1 MSTNQ
6 QQQQQV
12 FTKNLFAGSV
22 AIITGSPQAQHPCA
36 VSLRNAVH
44 QAAAAA
50 SDSASPKLW
59 RRWAPTLSWSGGE
72 KMLWL
77 KLLQPYDAAG
87 GTPRTC
93 LVMFAALQ
101 RAKMLLRV

>member
-6 QQQQQV
+6 QQQQV
-12 FTKNLFAGSV
+12 FTENLFAGSV
-22 AIITGSPQAQHPCA
+22 AIITGIPQPQPARF
-36 VSLRNAVH
+36 VSLRNALL

-50 SDSASPKLW
+50 LDSAFPNLW
-59 RRWAPTLSWSGGE
+59 RRWARTSSSLGAE

-77 KLLQPYDAAG
+77 SLLRPYEAAAG
-87 GTPRTC
+87 SRRTC

-101 RAKMLLRV
+101 HANMLWRV